1 MAVWTGG
8 EIKALRERLGE
19 SQKAF
24 AERFGLDQSAIS
36 LWEAGNTSPR
46 GPSAKIL
53 DQIAASAPEPSEAAA

>member
-1 MAVWTGG
+1 MTVWTG
-8 EIKALRERLGE
+8 EAIKALRERLGE

-46 GPSAKIL
+46 GPAAKML
-53 DQIAASAPEPSEAAA
+53 DIIAAATPEPSEAAA